1 MALLRRGTAILAA
14 IAFGALT
21 ACGQQADPAVPSMPD
36 QAAGAAPGTRADPGP
51 RRYAGGTMVV
61 IPQAADLEPSSAM
74 PFSEYDVEDGTDKL
88 AIHIPGPVG
97 CSSIG
102 FTARVEE
109 SADLVNVRLIRGL
122 HRGMPPCQGAN
133 PEQKREYGVV
143 VVDLERPLGDRTVL
157 SYP

>member
-1 MALLRRGTAILAA
+1 MAMLRRSAA
-14 IAFGALT
+14 IVAALAFGALT
-21 ACGQQADPAVPSMPD
+21 ACGQQADPAVPSAPEH
-36 QAAGAAPGTRADPGP
+36 AAGAATGTPADPGP
-51 RRYAGGTMVV
+51 RRYAGGTMIVL
-61 IPQAADLEPSSAM
+61 PHAADLEPSSAM

-97 CSSIG
+97 CPSIG

-109 SADLVNVRLIRGL
+109 SADRVSVRLIRGL

-143 VVDLERPLGDRTVL
+143 VVDLEQPLGDRKVL
-157 SYP
+157 SFP